1 MFGSLAS
8 AGTSCYISFFMLLSF
23 SGFLAT
29 IASAGNGAM
38 LLNVNLPEIRGYIA
52 ALYSVLD
59 DVSKG
64 LGVVVISALVPYCG
78 GRAVAYQLS
87 LILWLVCGVA
97 LLLALK
103 TYEEDERR
111 MKEYLEEVAMEC
123 MVRISKRNAQQAIKR
138 CAKAA
143 GEVHL
148 KDRNS
153 LRGETSRLKWDN
165 KVGKMGKV

>member
-1 MFGSLAS
+1 MFGSLES
-8 AGTSCYISFFMLLSF
+8 ARTATHISFFTLLAI
-23 SGFLAT
+23 SGCFAT
-29 IASAGNGAM
+29 VATAGNGAM
-38 LLNVNLPEIRGYIA
+38 LLNVNLPEIRGSMA

-64 LGVVVISALVPYCG
+64 LGVVVISAIVPYCG

-87 LILWLVCGVA
+87 LALWVISGVA
-97 LLLALK
+97 LLVALK
-103 TYEEDERR
+103 TYKEDERR

-138 CAKAA
+138 SCKAA

-148 KDRNS
+148 KDSYS
-153 LRGETSRLKWDN
+153 LRKETSRLKW
-165 KVGKMGKV
+165 GKGHV